1 MQQATPDQE
10 EETNSD
16 SACPDVRASPEKQT
30 TEPQLSVEL
39 TEQPVTDNQCLVD
52 TPTATDK
59 DNKTAM
65 TSSTS
70 RLMERIKT
78 SGDAKLLSLT
88 PRLGVHHG
96 DMVSLDDDEDA
107 ERASEAE
114 SGTNLLLQRLMKH
127 IRVEKT
133 PKAKDVEIRTVVK
146 EGNEDSATLKTDVF
160 VYSCDPVIDAD
171 SVSKLSKP
179 GNCRLCMLNR
189 DCLPCV
195 VTIKKYYNSISFIN
209 PR

>member
-1 MQQATPDQE
+1 MQQATPNQE
-10 EETNSD
+10 GENNSD

-30 TEPQLSVEL
+30 TEPQPSVEL
-39 TEQPVTDNQCLVD
+39 TEQPKTDNQCLVD
-52 TPTATDK
+52 TPTTADK
-59 DNKTAM
+59 DNK

-96 DMVSLDDDEDA
+96 DMVSLDDDDEDA

-114 SGTNLLLQRLMKH
+114 SGTTLLLQRLMKH

-146 EGNEDSATLKTDVF
+146 EGSEDTATLKTDVF

-179 GNCRLCMLNR
+179 GNCRF
-189 DCLPCV
+189 CLLIVIICFV
-195 VTIKKYYNSISFIN
+195 LLLIKIL
-209 PR
+209 